1 MEWPTHTIAIPE
13 WRSVQDRQ
21 DWCGAFGFLYK
32 VIGANTCGVPETD
45 EAADTTVGSAAYV
58 EMMIARVRMDYCRRS
73 DNAKRG
79 VSQSTIQEM
88 VDAVDEY
95 LHNNKEFRDVF
106 IK

>member
-1 MEWPTHTIAIPE
+1 MEWPTHTIAIPD

-32 VIGANTCGVPETD
+32 VIGANTCGVPDTD
-45 EAADTTVGSAAYV
+45 EAGDTMVGSAAYV
-58 EMMIARVRMDYCRRS
+58 EMMIARVRMNYCLRS
-73 DNAKRG
+73 DNKKRG
-79 VSQSTIQEM
+79 VDASTIDEI
-88 VDAVDEY
+88 VAVVDEF